1 MSSRGS
7 GGGWD
12 RVGWGG
18 FDVDRGGC
26 VLGPCISR
34 CGFDVDRGEQAER
47 GAEEELARMRAAE
60 DGRGFETHLREIRE
74 RRHGRGGAAAELDP
88 AVEAAVDAVLRAARA
103 GTADEAAAFLAA
115 SRARHASLAE
125 LRCLPLACEHFYSVL
140 SSVSPTRR
148 PRRAAV
154 PVSHLAVPYQGTK
167 GASLL
172 VELPCRG

>member
-1 MSSRGS
+1 
-7 GGGWD
+7 
-12 RVGWGG
+12 
-18 FDVDRGGC
+18 
-26 VLGPCISR
+26 
-34 CGFDVDRGEQAER
+34 
-47 GAEEELARMRAAE
+47 MRAAE

-167 GASLL
+167 GSSLL
-172 VELPCRG
+172 VELTCRG